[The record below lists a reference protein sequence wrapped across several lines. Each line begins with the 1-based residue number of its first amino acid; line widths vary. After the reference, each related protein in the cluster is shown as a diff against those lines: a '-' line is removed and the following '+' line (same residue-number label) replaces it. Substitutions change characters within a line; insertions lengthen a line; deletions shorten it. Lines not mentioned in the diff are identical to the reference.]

1 MRFRVII
8 LLNKNSHIH
17 LVGIGG
23 VSMSGIAEILAER
36 GYKVSGS
43 DLNESKYLDLLRKYD
58 IDLFIGHA
66 AANIEGADLIVK
78 TSAIPEDNPEIKA
91 AQKKG
96 LKIVKRAEMLSY
108 LMRKKKTIAVA
119 GTHGKTTVTA
129 MLAAIFKEAKADP
142 AVMVGGF
149 LKELNGNMA
158 DGDGQYFI
166 TEADESDGSF
176 LYFNPDLLLVNNLEL
191 DHPDFYQNLDEFK
204 NIFKRFADKNDKQA
218 ILLYNKDDKNLHSL
232 FKDRKKSSG
241 FSLKKG
247 DFKAANIKYD
257 KFKSSFDF
265 YQAGEFIA
273 SIELSVPGEYNLYN
287 ALAAAS
293 AARQLEID
301 LESIRAALKKFS
313 GVGRRF
319 DFKGRVLNA
328 AVDVVDDYAHHP
340 TEIKELLKTVKNMD
354 YNKIRVIF
362 QPHRYSRTHK
372 FFREFTD
379 AFADAD
385 QVYLTDIFS
394 ASEKNKY
401 NISMTEFAE
410 KIAANSAVECSYCA
424 DFNQIADR
432 LLAEAEAGDIILTV
446 GAGNITD
453 LSDLI
458 VKKN

>member
-1 MRFRVII
+1 MII

-17 LVGIGG
+17 LIGIGG

-36 GYKVSGS
+36 GYRVSGS
-43 DLNESKYLDLLRKYD
+43 DLNESKYLDLLRKYE
-58 IDLFIGHA
+58 IDVFIGHT

-78 TSAIPEDNPEIKA
+78 TSAIPEDNPEILA
-91 AQKKG
+91 AKKKG

-129 MLAAIFKEAKADP
+129 MLAAIFKKAEKDP

-149 LKELNGNMA
+149 LEELKGNMA
-158 DGDGQYFI
+158 DGDGEYFI

-176 LYFNPDLLLVNNLEL
+176 LYFNPDLLLINNLEL
-191 DHPDFYQNLDEFK
+191 DHPDFYQDLNEFK
-204 NIFKRFADKNDKQA
+204 NIFKRFADKNDKRA
-218 ILLYNKDDKNLHSL
+218 ILLYNKDDKNLNSL
-232 FKDRKKSSG
+232 FKNRKKSSG

-247 DFKAANIKYD
+247 EFTAKNIKYND
-257 KFKSSFDF
+257 FKSCFDF
-265 YQAGEFIA
+265 YHAGEYIA
-273 SIELSVPGEYNLYN
+273 SIQLSAPGEYNLYN
-287 ALAAAS
+287 ALAAA
-293 AARQLEID
+293 AAAYKLKID
-301 LESIRAALKKFS
+301 IRAIKSALKEFS

-319 DFKGRVLNA
+319 DFKGRILNS

-354 YNKIRVIF
+354 YNKIRVVF

-372 FFREFTD
+372 FLDEFTR

-394 ASEKNKY
+394 ASEKKIY
-401 NISMTEFAE
+401 NISLTDFAE
-410 KIAANSAVECSYCA
+410 KIAENSAVECHYLA
-424 DFNQIADR
+424 DFQKISER
-432 LLAEAEAGDIILTV
+432 ILSEAEAGDIILTV
-446 GAGNITD
+446 GAGDITE
-453 LSDLI
+453 LSDFIL
-458 VKKN
+458 KNN

>member
-1 MRFRVII
+1 VIN

-17 LVGIGG
+17 LIGIGG

-43 DLNESKYLDLLRKYD
+43 DLNESKYLDLLKKYK
-58 IDLFIGHA
+58 INLFIGHA
-66 AANIEGADLIVK
+66 AENIKGADLIVK

-91 AQKKG
+91 AQKNG
-96 LKIVKRAEMLSY
+96 IKIVKRAEILSY
-108 LMRKKKTIAVA
+108 LMRNKKTIAVA

-129 MLAAIFKEAKADP
+129 MLAAIFKEAKEDP

-176 LYFNPDLLLVNNLEL
+176 LYFNPDLLLLNNLEL
-191 DHPDFYQNLDEFK
+191 DHPDFYSNLDEFK
-204 NIFKRFADKNDKQA
+204 KIFKRFADKNDKQA
-218 ILLYNKDDKNLHSL
+218 ILLYNKDDKNLYSL
-232 FKDRKKSSG
+232 FKNRKKSSQ
-241 FSLKKG
+241 FSLKEAE
-247 DFKAANIKYD
+247 FKADNIVYD
-257 KFKSSFDF
+257 NFQSTFDF
-265 YQAGEFIA
+265 YQAGELIT

-293 AARQLEID
+293 AARKLKID
-301 LESIRAALKKFS
+301 IEPIKAALKKFS

-319 DFKGRVLNA
+319 DFKGKILNN

-340 TEIKELLKTVKNMD
+340 TEIKELLKTVKNMN
-354 YNKIRVIF
+354 YNNIRVIF

-372 FFREFTD
+372 FYQEFSL

-401 NISMTEFAE
+401 KISMVEFAE
-410 KIAANSAVECSYCA
+410 KIANNSAVECSYLA
-424 DFNQIADR
+424 DFNQISEK
-432 LLAEAEAGDIILTV
+432 LIAEAESGDIILTV

-458 VKKN
+458 IKNA